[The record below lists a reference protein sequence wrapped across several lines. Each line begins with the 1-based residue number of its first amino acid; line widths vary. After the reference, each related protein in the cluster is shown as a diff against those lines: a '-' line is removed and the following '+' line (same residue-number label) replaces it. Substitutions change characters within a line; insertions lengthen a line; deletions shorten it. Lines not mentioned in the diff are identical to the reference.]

1 MILKQFYEK
10 YKENQTLDEMFLEFF
25 KLNSELY
32 WFIQIKRT
40 DKSIFSIPCILWK
53 TGKARTNS

>member
-32 WFIQIKRT
+32 
-40 DKSIFSIPCILWK
+40 
-53 TGKARTNS
+53 

>member
-53 TGKARTNS
+53 TGKSRTNS